1 MAGPDSSQSAS
12 IAPPSLVQLFL
23 GFAQISI
30 SAFGGALPWAR
41 RVLVEDRG
49 WLAPDDF
56 VDTLALCQFLPGPN
70 VINLSIA
77 VGSRFRGLA
86 GALCAFLGL
95 MGAPVVIVI
104 GLGLLYGRYGQLE
117 ALRGVFAALGAA
129 AAGLVIATA
138 AKMAE
143 PIVRK
148 RPLAGA
154 PVIVAGFVMVG
165 LLRWPLPL
173 VLAIL
178 APISIALAWRLG
190 R

>member
-1 MAGPDSSQSAS
+1 MAGPVSTRSSVPA
-12 IAPPSLVQLFL
+12 PSLAQLYL
-23 GFAQISI
+23 GFAQISL

-49 WLAPDDF
+49 WLEPDDF
-56 VDTLALCQFLPGPN
+56 TDTLALCQFLPGPN
-70 VINLSIA
+70 IINLSIA
-77 VGSRFRGLA
+77 IGSRFRGA
-86 GALCAFLGL
+86 PGALCAFLGL

-104 GLGLLYGRYGQLE
+104 ALGLLYGRYGQLA
-117 ALRGVFAALGAA
+117 ALRQVFAALGAA
-129 AAGLVIATA
+129 AAGLVITTA

-143 PIVRK
+143 PMVRK
-148 RPLAGA
+148 RPLAGL
-154 PVIVAGFVMVG
+154 PVMIGGFIMVG

>member
-1 MAGPDSSQSAS
+1 MSAPAS
-12 IAPPSLVQLFL
+12 PTAPSPTPAQLFL
-23 GFAQISI
+23 GFAQISV

-41 RVLVEDRG
+41 RVLVEDRA
-49 WLAPDDF
+49 WLQSDDF
-56 VDTLALCQFLPGPN
+56 TDTLALCQFLPGPN

-77 VGSRFRGLA
+77 VGSRFRGPL

-95 MGAPVVIVI
+95 MGAPVILVI
-104 GLGLLYGRYGQLE
+104 GLGALYGRYGQLD

-129 AAGLVIATA
+129 AAGLVITTA
-138 AKMAE
+138 AKMAV
-143 PIVRK
+143 PIVK
-148 RPLAGA
+148 RQPLAGL
-154 PVIVAGFVMVG
+154 PVIIGGFVMAG

-178 APISIALAWRLG
+178 APISIALAWALR

>member
-1 MAGPDSSQSAS
+1 MLESESQTSVRSAPTL
-12 IAPPSLVQLFL
+12 AQLYL
-23 GFAQISI
+23 GFSQISL

-41 RVLVEDRG
+41 RILVEDRG
-49 WLAPDDF
+49 WLEPDDF
-56 VDTLALCQFLPGPN
+56 TDTLALCQFLPGPN

-77 VGSRFRGLA
+77 VGSRFRGAA

-95 MGAPVVIVI
+95 MGVPVVIVI
-104 GLGLLYGRYGQLE
+104 VLGLLYARFGQLE

-129 AAGLVIATA
+129 AAGLVITTA

-143 PIVRK
+143 PVIRR
-148 RPLAGA
+148 RPLAGV
-154 PVIVAGFVMVG
+154 PVIIGGFVMVG

-178 APISIALAWRLG
+178 APISIGLVWRLG